1 MRSLLVIVLIAGCGF
16 FPEDDF
22 TGKRPANGV
31 SAWQDQGQIRLC
43 LGNERVGP
51 EASAVGG
58 LCFGL
63 NDGPEAPC
71 ERDDQCG
78 TREACVCSRCTVQ
91 YCTSNGECGP
101 GRACSF
107 GEKRCGRACKS
118 AEECPGEG
126 EICSGG
132 ICKGRCDADDDC
144 QTGEVCGSNGRCVV
158 ATCGKDED
166 CRPDERCRVQ
176 RQPRATAEP
185 AIVLAGP
192 ADPVNTP
199 PFVLYVEMAD
209 VAARTRE
216 IWRAT
221 SLDGFSFDFNPARPL
236 VTDARAPSVVR
247 DASGTHLYV
256 ELVDGIG
263 LAEGPDGVIFDT
275 PRVVVSGDYHAPAA
289 ALTPSGET
297 IVYLEEGDGAA
308 IALWDGGTPRRVLTP
323 NQVTDPT
330 FWRDVTRVAS
340 PSSLVV
346 TGPLGEPTVYL
357 WFDAFG
363 AESGDS
369 VQFGQVV
376 PLPPNDSV
384 GFAAAP
390 LAQPGTF
397 SLYPYNPVFDR
408 VVVFLEH
415 RAERA
420 PSVVQAPG
428 GREWLLYYEGFS
440 TDGSEPDGIG
450 LAVNPPR
457 F

>member
-1 MRSLLVIVLIAGCGF
+1 
-16 FPEDDF
+16 
-22 TGKRPANGV
+22 
-31 SAWQDQGQIRLC
+31 
-43 LGNERVGP
+43 
-51 EASAVGG
+51 
-58 LCFGL
+58 
-63 NDGPEAPC
+63 
-71 ERDDQCG
+71 
-78 TREACVCSRCTVQ
+78 VQ

-118 AEECPGEG
+118 TDECPGAG

-132 ICKGRCDADDDC
+132 ICKGRCEADDDC

-158 ATCGKDED
+158 ATCSNDTG
-166 CRPDERCRVQ
+166 CRPEERCRIQ
-176 RQPRATAEP
+176 RQPRATAQP

-199 PFVLYVEMAD
+199 PFVLYLEMAD
-209 VAARTRE
+209 VANRTRE

-221 SLDGFSFDFNPARPL
+221 SSDGFSFDFQPAAPVL
-236 VTDARAPSVVR
+236 TDARAPSVVR
-247 DASGTHLYV
+247 DASGTRLYV
-256 ELVDGIG
+256 ETLDGIAV
-263 LAEGPDGVIFDT
+263 AEGPDGVIFDE
-275 PRVVVSGDYHAPAA
+275 PELVLAGDYHAPAA
-289 ALTPSGET
+289 VRGPDGQTL
-297 IVYLEEGDGAA
+297 VYLQEGDGTALL
-308 IALWDGGTPRRVLTP
+308 LWDGESTDTVLLPTQVSDPQLWRNVSRVG
-323 NQVTDPT
+323 
-330 FWRDVTRVAS
+330 S
-340 PSSLVV
+340 PSALVV
-346 TGPLGEPTVYL
+346 TGSLGEPTVYL

-369 VQFGQVV
+369 VQFGEVV

-390 LAQPGTF
+390 FAAPNIF
-397 SLYPYNPVFDR
+397 SPYPYNPVFDR

-420 PSVVQAPG
+420 PSVIAAPG
-428 GREWLLYYEGFS
+428 GREWLLYYEGYS
-440 TDGSEPDGIG
+440 PEGTSADGIG